1 MVEPL
6 HPSIP
11 GSDTP
16 GSLPQPANMWS
27 LERAY
32 EPPKDPL
39 SEPANPHVVY
49 RDLPTT
55 VALEWSPDLVT
66 EALVRHSRGY
76 FDGSSLL
83 LDAVMADPRVQA
95 TLHARTAGL
104 LGAPCRFYAAQHR
117 DQEKANEVMQAWS
130 HEFQFIAPRATLGQF
145 LYWGIGL
152 GLAPAELRWDT
163 SRDLWR
169 PELKVWHPQF
179 AWFNLVTRRYIMS
192 TLDGPMEVDPGNGRW
207 LLYTPNGA
215 YRGWMQA
222 AVRSISVPWLIWQLA
237 QRDAARFSEVHGLP
251 ILKAVVPIGG
261 DANLKKR
268 FIEAASNLGQESVV
282 MTPQGIDGYKYDLE
296 LLEATDRSFEAFF
309 KLMDRCEQSITITLL
324 GQNLTTQAS
333 EGSFA
338 AARVHGDVKQTIL
351 EHDEA
356 TLQALIYEQIAR
368 PWALWNF
375 GDADL
380 APRTRWDIS
389 PTEDQTA
396 RVAVLNQFALACQA
410 LSSAGVSFDPGA
422 LAKEFHLPIDSQP
435 VGAKASHGPAVSE
448 LQAAVELAKSAGVR
462 PTREALA
469 GVLHGYGLGAEEIP
483 AGTTPAAKLEL
494 APTDLAK
501 VVRVDEARASQGLP
515 PIGDDR
521 GAKTIPELESA
532 ATSGVEQP
540 ETTTVGARSKTRKPR
555 AQKVTQ

>member
-1 MVEPL
+1 MADP
-6 HPSIP
+6 IP
-11 GSDTP
+11 GPIAPSATP
-16 GSLPQPANMWS
+16 ERLPQPADMWTM
-27 LERAY
+27 ERAY
-32 EPPKDPL
+32 TAPRDPL
-39 SEPANPHVVY
+39 DEPADPRIVY

-55 VALEWSPDLVT
+55 VAVEWSPDLVT
-66 EALVRHSRGY
+66 QALIRHNRGF

-104 LGAPCRFYAAQHR
+104 LGRPCRYYAAEHR
-117 DQEKANEVMQAWS
+117 DQAKANEVMQAWRD
-130 HEFQFIAPRATLGQF
+130 EFPFIASRATLGQF

-152 GLAPAELRWDT
+152 GAAPAELRWDT
-163 SRDLWR
+163 SRELWR

-179 AWFNLVTRRYIMS
+179 LWFNIVTRRYIVS
-192 TLDGPMEVDPGNGRW
+192 SLDGPLEVDPGNGRW
-207 LLYTPNGA
+207 LLYTPHGS

-251 ILKAVVPIGG
+251 IMKAVVPIGG
-261 DANLKKR
+261 DANLKRR

-309 KLMDRCEQSITITLL
+309 KLMDRCEQSITITIL
-324 GQNLTTQAS
+324 GQNLTTQAT

-356 TLQALIYEQIAR
+356 TLSALIYEQIAR

-380 APRTRWDIS
+380 APRTHWDVR
-389 PTEDQTA
+389 PVEDMNA
-396 RVAVLNQFALACQA
+396 RVAVLRDFALACQA
-410 LSSAGVSFDPGA
+410 LTTSGVKFDPGA
-422 LAKEFHLPIDSQP
+422 LAREFRLPIESQE
-435 VGAKASHGPAVSE
+435 V
-448 LQAAVELAKSAGVR
+448 
-462 PTREALA
+462 
-469 GVLHGYGLGAEEIP
+469 
-483 AGTTPAAKLEL
+483 
-494 APTDLAK
+494 
-501 VVRVDEARASQGLP
+501 
-515 PIGDDR
+515 
-521 GAKTIPELESA
+521 
-532 ATSGVEQP
+532 
-540 ETTTVGARSKTRKPR
+540 ARSEPMAPGEKL
-555 AQKVTQ
+555 A